1 MLCSTHIHRL
11 LVLMMPVVMHCDITI
26 LRFLKL
32 MLILLFLCYLA
43 LGTTLI
49 VKLLPQKLFRQ
60 KYPRV
65 QFMFLFTGGVFF
77 AQLQCCIIRLVAY
90 LIDANSL
97 SVHSGM

>member
-1 MLCSTHIHRL
+1 
-11 LVLMMPVVMHCDITI
+11 
-26 LRFLKL
+26 

-43 LGTTLI
+43 LGITLI

-77 AQLQCCIIRLVAY
+77 AQLQCCIILLVAY